1 MFESVWGAR
10 HGSYRTSAPGG
21 IDPRARVQIAAVCSR
36 YCRLQNHTQ
45 YNEAKIY
52 VGILILIFIVSV
64 IIIIIIFIFFIRAFF
79 EKWILK

>member
-1 MFESVWGAR
+1 MFEPVWGAR

-52 VGILILIFIVSV
+52 VGILIFIVSV
-64 IIIIIIFIFFIRAFF
+64 IIIIIIFFY
-79 EKWILK
+79 